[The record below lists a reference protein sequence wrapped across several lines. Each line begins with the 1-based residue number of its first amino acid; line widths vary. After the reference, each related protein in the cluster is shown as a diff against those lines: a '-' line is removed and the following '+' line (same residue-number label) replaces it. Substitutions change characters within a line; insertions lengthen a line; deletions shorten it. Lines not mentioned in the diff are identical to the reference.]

1 MKKKKNLLAALMAA
15 VICLSVAGCGASNTG
30 AADFEADFEMKA
42 KNETFSYTAD
52 SAAPMEPGAV
62 FDGGVKEE
70 AMGQTT
76 AGSTAGSSVY
86 RDTAVKLIRRANLTV
101 QTTEFEQAVATLE
114 DLVIRLGGYYE
125 NAEERS
131 GSYYNQNSNR
141 SGNYTIRIPAMKYD
155 EFMAQ
160 VDGVGYLARKSES
173 SEDVGEVYHDIESRL
188 KTQRTKQ
195 ERLLELLKKAQ
206 SMEDIIA
213 LENALTDVEYHIEQ
227 YTSDLNRYDG
237 LVSFATI
244 RLTLDEMTRIVD
256 EPGEKAGLFTRMR
269 AGVVSSANGLVDG
282 VQDALIWVSYNLFGV
297 LVFAAAATA
306 GVIFGR
312 RHIKIKKRVKNS
324 KKEEKVE
331 E

>member
-1 MKKKKNLLAALMAA
+1 MKQKSWLAFLMAG
-15 VICLSVAGCGASNTG
+15 ILCLSVMGCGAANGSQ
-30 AADFEADFEMKA
+30 AADMEMKE
-42 KNETFSYTAD
+42 KNESFSYTAD
-52 SAAPMEPGAV
+52 SAAPMEPGAI
-62 FDGGVKEE
+62 FDGQAE
-70 AMGQTT
+70 ADVMEKAT
-76 AGSTAGSSVY
+76 AGTGSSVY

-101 QTTEFEQAVATLE
+101 QTTEYEKAVAALE

-141 SGNYTIRIPAMKYD
+141 SGNYTIRIPAEKYD
-155 EFMAQ
+155 TFMTQ
-160 VDGVGYLARKSES
+160 VDGIGYLARKSES
-173 SEDVGEVYHDIESRL
+173 SEDVGEIYHDVESRL

-244 RLTLDEMTRIVD
+244 HLSLDEMTRIVD
-256 EPGEKAGLFTRMR
+256 EPGEKAGLFTRMK

-282 VQDALIWVSYNLFGV
+282 VQDVLIWASYNLFGL
-297 LVFAAAATA
+297 LVFAAAVVA
-306 GVIFGR
+306 GVVLGR
-312 RHIKIKKRVKNS
+312 RYIKVKKSEKKAV
-324 KKEEKVE
+324 KEEKAE

>member
-1 MKKKKNLLAALMAA
+1 MKQKKWSAFLMAG
-15 VICLSVAGCGASNTG
+15 ILCLSVVGCGASNAG
-30 AADFEADFEMKA
+30 SADADYGMKA
-42 KNETFSYTAD
+42 KNESFAYTTD
-52 SAAPMEPGAV
+52 SAAPMEPGAI
-62 FDGGVKEE
+62 FDGQAE
-70 AMGQTT
+70 AEIMEQV
-76 AGSTAGSSVY
+76 TAGSSVY
-86 RDTAVKLIRRANLTV
+86 RNTAVKLIRRADLTV
-101 QTTEFEQAVATLE
+101 QTTEYEKAVATLE

-141 SGNYTIRIPAMKYD
+141 SGNYTIRIPAEKYD

-173 SEDVGEVYHDIESRL
+173 SEDVGEIYHDVESRL

-195 ERLLELLKKAQ
+195 ERLLELLKKAD

-237 LVSFATI
+237 LVNFATI

-256 EPGEKAGLFTRMR
+256 EPGERAGLLTRMKAGV
-269 AGVVSSANGLVDG
+269 ASSANDLVDG
-282 VQDALIWVSYNLFGV
+282 VQGVLIWFSYNLFGL
-297 LVFAAAATA
+297 LVFAAAAAA
-306 GVIFGR
+306 GVVFGHR
-312 RHIKIKKRVKNS
+312 WIKAKKNRKNAVQ
-324 KKEEKVE
+324 EEKTE

>member
-1 MKKKKNLLAALMAA
+1 MKKKNLLAALMAA
-15 VICLSVAGCGASNTG
+15 VICLSVAGCGASNSG
-30 AADFEADFEMKA
+30 AADFEAKA
-42 KNETFSYTAD
+42 KNDNYSYTAD
-52 SAAPMEPGAV
+52 MAEPGAV
-62 FDGGVKEE
+62 FDGAEE
-70 AMGQTT
+70 EVMGQT
-76 AGSTAGSSVY
+76 TAGSSVY

-101 QTTEFEQAVATLE
+101 QTTEYEAAVAAL
-114 DLVIRLGGYYE
+114 DHLVEQLGGYYE

-141 SGNYTIRIPAMKYD
+141 SGNYTIRIPADKYD
-155 EFMAQ
+155 LFMTQ
-160 VDGVGYLARKSES
+160 VDGIGYLTRKSES
-173 SEDVGEVYHDIESRL
+173 SEDVGEVYYDIESRL

-256 EPGEKAGLFTRMR
+256 EPGEKAGLFTRMK

-282 VQDALIWVSYNLFGV
+282 VQDVLVWVSYNLFGL
-297 LVFAAAATA
+297 LVFVAAVTA
-306 GVIFGR
+306 GAMFG
-312 RHIKIKKRVKNS
+312 HKYIYNKKKAKNPN
-324 KKEEKVE
+324 KEEKTE